1 MKRPENF
8 NAGATV
14 KKEDPL
20 AAAISNNFSTQ
31 KAEQSAETQ
40 VKQQSVQEKQT
51 ETKQETSS
59 AAETNASEN
68 HAEIERKSAS
78 KREVKEKFLVS
89 MSKGERSIFKAFC
102 AMKSV
107 SMNHFVMCAMDY
119 FKEDLEK
126 GKVTISPHSYKR
138 QEI

>member
-1 MKRPENF
+1 ML
-8 NAGATV
+8 GY
-14 KKEDPL
+14 
-20 AAAISNNFSTQ
+20 AIGDMI
-31 KAEQSAETQ
+31 SA
-40 VKQQSVQEKQT
+40 KGKT

-59 AAETNASEN
+59 AAETNASET
-68 HAEIERKSAS
+68 ERKSAS

-119 FKEDLEK
+119 FKEDVEK

>member
-68 HAEIERKSAS
+68 HAETERKSAS

>member
-59 AAETNASEN
+59 AAET
-68 HAEIERKSAS
+68 ERKSAS